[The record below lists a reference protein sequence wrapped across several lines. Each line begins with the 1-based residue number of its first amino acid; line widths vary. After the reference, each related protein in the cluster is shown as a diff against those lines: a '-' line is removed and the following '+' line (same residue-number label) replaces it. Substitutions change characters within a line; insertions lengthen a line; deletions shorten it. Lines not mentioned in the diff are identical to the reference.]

1 MFTYVF
7 AYNHQE
13 YGPVCQFFLI
23 YFGIFMLIIFWHLI
37 TMAPQWYQVDI
48 QFAYKLSLI
57 LIISNTFSFE
67 LKNNVL
73 VLRLILDI
81 AQVTMDEI
89 ILIMTDCMW
98 IISCN

>member
-1 MFTYVF
+1 MPIFFNILWYIHAHHLLAF
-7 AYNHQE
+7 DYN
-13 YGPVCQFFLI
+13 GPSMVSSR
-23 YFGIFMLIIFWHLI
+23 Y
-37 TMAPQWYQVDI
+37 I

-73 VLRLILDI
+73 VLRWILDI
-81 AQVTMDEI
+81 AQVAMDEI